1 MSCHV
6 CGLAIGNTGGEGL
19 LHLQL
24 NDIQNIFSL
33 SMMVNDESKTIVLG
47 I

>member
-6 CGLAIGNTGGEGL
+6 CGLAIGNTGEKA
-19 LHLQL
+19 HFTSS
-24 NDIQNIFSL
+24 NMFFL
-33 SMMVNDESKTIVLG
+33 SMVVNDESKTIVLG